1 MSFNLFTSLTDIAP
15 HEQDLTRLRYQ
26 LHCNP
31 ELAFCENETSDLV
44 ADRLQDYGFEVHR
57 NIAKTGLVGT
67 LTVGEG
73 SRSIGIRADLDALPI
88 NEANTFAHVSR
99 NPGKMHACGHDGH
112 TAMLLGAAK
121 HLAQTRRFNGTVNL
135 IFQPA
140 EERGFDSGAK
150 QMVAEGLFER
160 FPCDAVFAL
169 HNHPGKPA
177 GTFMFRSGAF
187 MAAGDR
193 VYIKI
198 VGQGGH
204 AARPHLAHDPIVA
217 ASSIVMGLQ
226 TIISRNIDPTK
237 AAVIT
242 VGKFAGGDAPNVIP
256 GQVELSLS
264 VRSFDPEVRA
274 LLKKRIIALVN
285 SQAKSFEVDATI
297 DYVEGYPVVSNTDA
311 ETRFAIEVAR
321 ELVGSDAV
329 NDNMEMLMG
338 SEDFAYML
346 QVRPGCFLRIG
357 NGPADNG
364 RGLHSPNYDFNDQ
377 NLTVGAAFWS
387 RLVERY
393 LDPDRST
400 T

>member
-1 MSFNLFTSLTDIAP
+1 MPFKLFTSLTDMAP
-15 HEQDLTRLRYQ
+15 HEPDLARLRYQ

-31 ELAFCENETSDLV
+31 ELAFSENETSDLV
-44 ADRLQDYGFEVHR
+44 AERLQAYGFQVHR
-57 NIAKTGLVGT
+57 HIAKTGLVGT
-67 LTVGEG
+67 LTVGNG
-73 SRSIGIRADLDALPI
+73 RRTIGIRADLDALPI
-88 NEANTFAHVSR
+88 HEANTFAHASR

-121 HLAQTRRFNGTVNL
+121 HLAQTRRFDGTVNL

-150 QMVAEGLFER
+150 LMVAEGLFER

-226 TIISRNIDPTK
+226 TIIARNVDPTK

-242 VGKFAGGDAPNVIP
+242 VGKIAGGEAPNVIP

-264 VRSFDPEVRA
+264 VRSFDPAVRA
-274 LLKKRIIALVN
+274 LLKDRIVALVN
-285 SQAKSFEVDATI
+285 AQAKSFEVDAII
-297 DYVEGYPVVSNTDA
+297 DYVEGYPVVSNTDE

-346 QVRPGCFLRIG
+346 QARPGCFLRIG
-357 NGPADNG
+357 NGPADHG
-364 RGLHSPNYDFNDQ
+364 RGLHSPHYDFNNQ